1 MPTPK
6 KQNRQNFV
14 KNLLP
19 ATQVPDYYVDAY
31 DTVLN
36 SQERRGAGAGAGA
49 GVSLTA
55 VRKLLQSS
63 GLTAGDQE
71 KVLNIVLPAGQESR
85 STLER
90 GEFNVLLALVGLAQ
104 EEEEL
109 SLDAVDERRKRK
121 RPNAEL
127 NCVGV
132 CVSV

>member
-19 ATQVPDYYVDAY
+19 ATQVPDYYIDAY
-31 DTVLN
+31 DTVIN
-36 SQERRGAGAGAGA
+36 SQDTRGAGLG
-49 GVSLTA
+49 LTA

-90 GEFNVLLALVGLAQ
+90 GEFHVLLALVGLAQ

-121 RPNAEL
+121 PLAL
-127 NCVGV
+127 ALG
-132 CVSV
+132 